1 MAEQKAL
8 VTLKDGTKIEV
19 TDLAELSKYSDRQ
32 DLDSISF
39 FGDNDAPPMESA
51 APAPVPA
58 ALINATL
65 SIDTNPKTET
75 VATVEQPKAD
85 PVVPKPQP
93 VGDGVTTITIT
104 IGALAGAAS
113 SAGMPAVTNLVKNL
127 IKNKLKGKKGGEQKE
142 EAEEPTDCKTHQI
155 KSNAKLVKLSA
166 RITALEN
173 KPSQESKLFNG
184 DSNPLEDLE
193 ERIEKLEKQLKG
205 KKK

>member
-1 MAEQKAL
+1 MAENKPT
-8 VTLKDGTKIEV
+8 VTLKDGTKV
-19 TDLAELSKYSDRQ
+19 TLDDPSQIAQYSNREDLESITFGGEEE
-32 DLDSISF
+32 DLII
-39 FGDNDAPPMESA
+39 PEM
-51 APAPVPA
+51 PVPIPQA
-58 ALINATL
+58 VVPQQQTI
-65 SIDTNPKTET
+65 
-75 VATVEQPKAD
+75 ATVEQPKTD

-93 VGDGVTTITIT
+93 AADHSAVITLAVGAIS
-104 IGALAGAAS
+104 GAVS
-113 SAGMPAVTNLVKNL
+113 SMGMPALTNLVKNL

-142 EAEEPTDCKTHQI
+142 ETEEPTDCKTHQI

-193 ERIEKLEKQLKG
+193 ERIEKLEKQLKTKG